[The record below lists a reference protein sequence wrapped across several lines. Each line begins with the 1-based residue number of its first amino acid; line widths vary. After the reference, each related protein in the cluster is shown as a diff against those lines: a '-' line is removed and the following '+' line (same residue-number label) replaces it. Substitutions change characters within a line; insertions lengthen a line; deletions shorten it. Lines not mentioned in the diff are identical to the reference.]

1 MCETHAYLL
10 ASGASDQAP
19 ERVMENVARMTFDG
33 DIVVLQDLFGDEV
46 RLDAIVREIALT
58 QGRIVLEPRPA

>member
-10 ASGASDQAP
+10 ASGAPDQAP

-46 RLDAIVREIALT
+46 RLDATVREIALT